1 MKSNIK
7 HIFTIYYLN
16 HILIKLFK
24 REKFKNKIKYFINK
38 FIKIINNLYINI
50 HFKYLFYLIQT
61 YLNTNIYLNLFIKY

>member
-24 REKFKNKIKYFINK
+24 RKKFKNKIKYFINK

-61 YLNTNIYLNLFIKY
+61 YLNTNIYLNLFEY